1 MSVIFN
7 PTAEETRALEALIAA
22 IPQIQDK
29 LVVNHRQLTRP
40 DRGAHQQQIAGGK
53 VLLTLERSL
62 PPALAGLGVFEHDG
76 SAGPHFIGIGR
87 MSTGLGCPHAETDPD
102 FLGLMVAFQA
112 KSGRRIDFITINDPT
127 SPTDTPEEFVALL
140 QATADAAGAPG
151 LLANQAR
158 LLLSLARH
166 AGIRA
171 ASIAT
176 HVTGQTRRTVRSSSA
191 YQQYWTG
198 IVRARDTFGKFT
210 FVPSDPP
217 EQSAHGRE
225 PTQFTDDWRTRNAAG
240 PLTFEL
246 HWIPFRDERETPLD
260 DLTTAWRAE
269 HQVRVGTVVFP
280 QVKAQ
285 TRESKLIAL
294 LASELGAN
302 QGNWQETPDAP
313 AGALP
318 STRFTAARFL
328 AYRLSQQ
335 HRQALPEE
343 SYRSYFE
350 KGEIS
355 DTLAAALI
363 GRYKEKQAAGQWV
376 PNLGQL

>member
-7 PTAEETRALEALIAA
+7 PTVEETRALEALISE
-22 IPQIQDK
+22 ITHVQDK
-29 LVVNHRQLTRP
+29 LVDNHPQLTRP
-40 DRGAHQQQIAGGK
+40 DRGAHQQQLAGGK
-53 VLLTLERSL
+53 VFLTLERPL
-62 PPALAGLGVFEHDG
+62 PPALDGLGIFNHDG
-76 SAGPHFIGIGR
+76 TAGPHFVGIGR

-112 KSGRRIDFITINDPT
+112 TSGRRIDFITINDPT

-140 QATADAAGAPG
+140 QATADAAGATG

-158 LLLSLARH
+158 LLLSLGRH

-171 ASIAT
+171 ATIASHVMAQT
-176 HVTGQTRRTVRSSSA
+176 HRTVRSSSA

-210 FVPSDPP
+210 FVPADRSV
-217 EQSAHGRE
+217 QTSQGRGAKV
-225 PTQFTDDWRTRNAAG
+225 FTEDWRARTAAG
-240 PLTFEL
+240 PLSFEL
-246 HWIPFRDERETPLD
+246 HWIPYLNERETPLE
-260 DLTTAWRAE
+260 DLTTAWRDQ
-269 HQVRVGTVVFP
+269 HKSRVGTVVFP
-280 QVKAQ
+280 RVTAE
-285 TRESKLIAL
+285 TRESKLAAL

-302 QGNWQETPDAP
+302 PGNWQETTDHS
-313 AGALP
+313 AGQLP

-335 HRQALPEE
+335 HRRALPED
-343 SYRSYFE
+343 SYRSFFE

-355 DTLAAALI
+355 DALAATLI
-363 GRYKEKQAAGQWV
+363 ARYKEKQAAGQWV
-376 PNLGQL
+376 PDLGPL

>member
-1 MSVIFN
+1 MPVIFN
-7 PTAEETRALEALIAA
+7 PTAEETRVLEALIAE
-22 IPQIQDK
+22 IPRIQDK
-29 LVVNHRQLTRP
+29 LVANHRQLTRP
-40 DRGAHQQQIAGGK
+40 DRGAHQQQLAGGK

-62 PPALAGLGVFEHDG
+62 PPALAGLGVFEQLD

-112 KSGRRIDFITINDPT
+112 RSGRRIDFVTINDPT

-171 ASIAT
+171 ASIAA
-176 HVTGQTRRTVRSSSA
+176 HVSGQTRRTVRSSSA
-191 YQQYWTG
+191 YQRYWTG

-210 FVPSDPP
+210 FVPVDPP
-217 EQSAHGRE
+217 VQSSHGRGSK
-225 PTQFTDDWRTRNAAG
+225 QFTEDWRTRTAAG

-246 HWIPFRDERETPLD
+246 HWIPFLNERETPLD
-260 DLTTAWRAE
+260 DLTTAWRDE

-280 QVKAQ
+280 QVKTE

-302 QGNWQETPDAP
+302 PGNWQETTDASA
-313 AGALP
+313 AGLP
-318 STRFTAARFL
+318 STRFTAARAL
-328 AYRLSQQ
+328 AYRLSQR

-343 SYRSYFE
+343 SYRSFFE

-355 DTLAAALI
+355 DALASTLIA
-363 GRYKEKQAAGQWV
+363 RYKEKQAAGQWV
-376 PNLGQL
+376 PDLGQL